1 MYGVKKQV
9 IIKTNRMKS
18 IACISIALM
27 IILSSSVWSH
37 TIYNKYK
44 SHFLHVNQQPRIQL
58 AILLDTSGSME
69 GLIEQAKS
77 QLWNIVNELATAR
90 YKNIQPSLEIA
101 LYEYGNDGISAKDD
115 HVRMIVPFTTD
126 LDKVSEELF
135 KLTTN
140 GGQEYCGSAIQKAV
154 NDLNWSKSNDDL
166 KIIYIAGNEPF
177 NQGSTN
183 YTISCKNAFSR
194 GIIVNTVFCSN
205 AQEGISSFW
214 KDGAERTEGKY
225 MNIDH
230 QQSTVYIETP
240 FDKELVQLNQQLND
254 TYIAYGEEGVKQK
267 ENQIRQDKN
276 AESYGSATMAARTVS
291 KSSNAYQNEGW
302 DLVDAS
308 KDKSFNV
315 ATVREE
321 SLPAAMK
328 GMSKEQKEKYIDEM
342 RKKRESIQ
350 KQISEIHVKRL
361 AFLKEKEKS
370 SGQQN
375 TLAKAMIESIREQA
389 TKKNYSFPS
398 IQP

>member
-1 MYGVKKQV
+1 
-9 IIKTNRMKS
+9 MKS
-18 IACISIALM
+18 IACILIALM
-27 IILSSSVWSH
+27 MILSTPAWSH
-37 TIYNKYK
+37 TIYNTNK

-90 YKNIQPSLEIA
+90 YKNLQPTLEIA

-115 HVRMIVPFTTD
+115 YVRMIVPFTTD

-140 GGQEYCGSAIQKAV
+140 GGEEYCGSAIQKAV
-154 NDLNWSKSNDDL
+154 NDLNWSNSNDDL

-177 NQGSTN
+177 NQGTTD
-183 YTISCKNAFSR
+183 YKTSCKNAISR
-194 GIIVNTVFCSN
+194 GIIVNTVFCGN
-205 AQEGISSFW
+205 AQQGISSFW
-214 KDGAERTEGKY
+214 KDGAERAEGKY

-240 FDKELVQLNQQLND
+240 FDKELVQLNQQLNE
-254 TYIAYGEEGVKQK
+254 TYIAYGEEGKMKK

-276 AESYGSATMAARTVS
+276 AESYGSANMAARAVS
-291 KSSNAYQNEGW
+291 KSTSAYQNEGW

-308 KDKSFNV
+308 KDESFNV

-328 GMSKEQKEKYIDEM
+328 GMSKEQKEKYIEEM

-350 KQISEIHVKRL
+350 KQISDINAKRS

-370 SGQQN
+370 NGQQN
-375 TLAKAMIESIREQA
+375 TLAKAMSESIREQA
-389 TKKNYSFPS
+389 AKKNYSFPS
-398 IQP
+398 VQP